1 MADIKVQKV
10 PRAEQP
16 RLSKRTI
23 YATVCYHFPQYTLKE
38 VAALPYR
45 DVQLLLKTAQQQQ
58 AAYFH
63 NMTLISQA
71 PHSKKQQ
78 NVKKLVDHFKR
89 LAGL

>member
-1 MADIKVQKV
+1 MADIKVQKI
-10 PRAEQP
+10 PRAESRLP
-16 RLSKRTI
+16 RRKVF
-23 YATVCYHFPQYTLKE
+23 ATVAYHFPQYTLKE

-63 NMTLISQA
+63 NMTLIVQA

-78 NVKKLVDHFKR
+78 NVKKLVDHFKK